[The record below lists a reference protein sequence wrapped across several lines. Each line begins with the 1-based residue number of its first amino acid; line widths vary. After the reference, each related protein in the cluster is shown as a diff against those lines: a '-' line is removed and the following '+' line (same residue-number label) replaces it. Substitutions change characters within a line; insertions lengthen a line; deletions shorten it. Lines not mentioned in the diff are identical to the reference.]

1 LHLPLQLKK
10 LTVLPVLVVH
20 SEQQAV
26 DICRA
31 LQAGGM
37 GAVEITLRTS
47 AALAAIRAVKQSL
60 PGLLVAAG
68 TVNSAKDMEAVAAA
82 GVDFA
87 VSPGLTRSLADS
99 ARSLALP
106 FLPGV
111 STASEI
117 LSGIE
122 YGFDC
127 FKFFPAS
134 ACGGPALL
142 KAFVSPFNG
151 VSFCPTGGINL
162 TNATDYLSLP
172 NVLCVGGSW
181 MLPAEQVAGG
191 QWSTITEQVRDSLTQ
206 LRNKSGKNHE
216 S

>member
-1 LHLPLQLKK
+1 LHLQQQLKK
-10 LTVLPVLVVH
+10 LTVLPVLIVH
-20 SEQQAV
+20 SEQEAV
-26 DICRA
+26 DLCRA

-60 PGLLVAAG
+60 PELLVAAG
-68 TVNSAKDMEAVAAA
+68 TVNSVKDMEAVADA

-87 VSPGLTRSLADS
+87 VSPGLTRSLAES
-99 ARSLALP
+99 ARSLDLP

-111 STASEI
+111 SSASEV

-122 YGFDC
+122 YGFNC

-134 ACGGPALL
+134 VCGGPALL
-142 KAFVSPFNG
+142 KAFISPFNG
-151 VSFCPTGGINL
+151 VSFCPTGGITL
-162 TNATDYLSLP
+162 ANAADYLALP

-181 MLPAEQVAGG
+181 MLPTALIAGG
-191 QWSTITEQVRDSLTQ
+191 QWDLITQQVRDTLAV
-206 LRNKSGKNHE
+206 LRTKSGADNE
-216 S
+216 N

>member
-1 LHLPLQLKK
+1 MHLPNQLRKM
-10 LTVLPVLVVH
+10 TVLPVLIVH
-20 SEQQAV
+20 SEQEAV
-26 DICRA
+26 DLSRA

-47 AALAAIRAVKQSL
+47 AALSAIRAVKQSL
-60 PGLLVAAG
+60 PDLLVAAG
-68 TVNSAKDMEAVAAA
+68 TVNTVKDMEAVADA

-87 VSPGLTRSLADS
+87 VSPGLTRSLAES
-99 ARSLALP
+99 ARTLELP

-111 STASEI
+111 STASEV
-117 LSGIE
+117 LGGME

-142 KAFVSPFNG
+142 KAFASPFG
-151 VSFCPTGGINL
+151 SVSFCPTGGINL
-162 TNATDYLSLP
+162 GNAPDYLSLS

-181 MLPAEQVAGG
+181 MLSPEQVAAR
-191 QWSTITEQVRDSLTQ
+191 QWEAITEQVKQTLEK
-206 LRNKSGKNHE
+206 LRQ
-216 S
+216 